1 MGLINKV
8 DMVCLSPH
16 RRQTYHI
23 NLVDQT
29 HITRMGSHIFRDI
42 WDKKVL
48 VSRDLKIG
56 RFAVEKWFLL
66 LF

>member
-1 MGLINKV
+1 MGVAN
-8 DMVCLSPH
+8 
-16 RRQTYHI
+16 
-23 NLVDQT
+23 
-29 HITRMGSHIFRDI
+29 FRDF

-48 VSRDLKIG
+48 VSRNLKIG

>member
-8 DMVCLSPH
+8 DMVGLSPVGYGVYHISNTISH

-29 HITRMGSHIFRDI
+29 HIVII
-42 WDKKVL
+42 WLTD
-48 VSRDLKIG
+48 
-56 RFAVEKWFLL
+56 FAML
-66 LF
+66 